1 MNSLA
6 TCISESLIDLAD
18 DPETDPN
25 WQSVFELEDE
35 GVERPL
41 LKLIILKNF
50 LTLQGMQTHPNSSTP
65 AGSKNLNCKC

>member
-35 GVERPL
+35 GVASNWSYFEVE
-41 LKLIILKNF
+41 
-50 LTLQGMQTHPNSSTP
+50 
-65 AGSKNLNCKC
+65 